1 MAKKKT
7 RRGKLIYAVC
17 LYVWGLALIAAA
29 IYALTRAWEYAAEY
43 EASRPERAMQLY
55 VADLRETLWD
65 EGIAETVAAMPHEVQ
80 TDEEVAVCVRDLLS
94 NGVSFVRKGGGN
106 GRAVYS
112 LRCNGRSFGT
122 VTLAEDPDYVP
133 EIDITRRP
141 WSLLPWSLKTWK
153 VESEEFDF
161 NGLYS
166 SVEVVVPE
174 TFSVWLN
181 GIRLGEECIV
191 ETGIPFQTLAE
202 YYKYSE
208 NLPTKVRYRFDNVIG
223 RLVPEI
229 RDENGELFS
238 IDRGK
243 DDSQFIKPCS
253 EEELARLAE
262 FTAGFTANYL
272 KYTSGVVDPAYGY
285 QKLEPYLLA
294 DSELDVRMKGMLDGL
309 SWAHTSS
316 ITVDSSRLN
325 GALSLGD
332 GYYVCDMTATATT
345 FAMGKGQ
352 EYIVS
357 NMRVIALKKNDDV
370 RALALELY

>member
-1 MAKKKT
+1 MARRKT
-7 RRGKLIYAVC
+7 RRGKLIYAAC
-17 LYVWGLALIAAA
+17 LYVWGLALIAAS
-29 IYALTRAWEYAAEY
+29 IYALSRIWEYAAEY
-43 EASRPERAMQLY
+43 EASRPERAMQIY
-55 VADLRETLWD
+55 VANLSEQLWD

-80 TDEEVAVCVRDLLS
+80 SDEEVAVHVRELLRD
-94 NGVSFVRKGGGN
+94 GVSFARKGGGD
-106 GRAVYS
+106 GRAVYT
-112 LRCNGRSFGT
+112 LRCNGKAFGT
-122 VTLAEDPDYVP
+122 VTLAEDPDHVP
-133 EIDITRRP
+133 GIDISRRP

-153 VESEEFDF
+153 VEKEEFDF

-181 GIRLGEECIV
+181 GVRLGEEYIT
-191 ETGIPFQTLAE
+191 ETGIPFQALAD

-208 NLPTKVRYRFDNVIG
+208 DLPTKVRYRFDNVIG

-229 RDENGELFS
+229 RDEDGEVFS

-272 KYTSGVVDPAYGY
+272 KYAAGVSDSTYAY
-285 QKLEPYLLA
+285 QRLEPYLKP
-294 DSELDVRMKGMLDGL
+294 DSEMEQRMKGMLDGL

-325 GALSLGD
+325 GALSLG
-332 GYYVCDMTATATT
+332 GGFYVCDMTATATT

-352 EYIVS
+352 EVNVS
-357 NMRVIALKKNDDV
+357 NMRVFVEKKNDDV
-370 RALALELY
+370 RAIALELY